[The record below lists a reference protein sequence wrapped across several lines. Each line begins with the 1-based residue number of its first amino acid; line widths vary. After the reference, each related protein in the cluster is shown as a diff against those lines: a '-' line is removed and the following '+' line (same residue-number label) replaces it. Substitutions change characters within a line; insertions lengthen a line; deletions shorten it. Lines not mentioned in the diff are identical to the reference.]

1 MPELHSNGTY
11 DPYIAQMFNPL
22 VGGAWGTLGAG
33 AIPGLATP
41 PPSPMGA
48 QTPWAYQNGVGQNPL
63 AQSPLGALNPT
74 SQQGPNPVQSLAA
87 IQVAQQIVAKQAA
100 HAIQCAQALQV
111 ILQQALSQLAA
122 PQTQFG
128 GGQIGAG
135 PFGPGQFGPG
145 QFGLGQFGQGQP
157 QQPLQQLM
165 QYLAMQQPS
174 PFRYGLAA

>member
-1 MPELHSNGTY
+1 MPELHSNGSY

-33 AIPGLATP
+33 AIPGLAAQP
-41 PPSPMGA
+41 QSPLGA

-63 AQSPLGALNPT
+63 GQTPLGALNPLV
-74 SQQGPNPVQSLAA
+74 QQGPNPVQSLVA

-100 HAIQCAQALQV
+100 HAFQCAQALQA

-122 PQTQFG
+122 PQAQFG
-128 GGQIGAG
+128 A
-135 PFGPGQFGPG
+135 GQFGPG
-145 QFGLGQFGQGQP
+145 QIGPGQIGPGQIGLGQFGQG
-157 QQPLQQLM
+157 QPLQQLM
-165 QYLAMQQPS
+165 QYLAMQQPA